1 MNDFDELFTWCD
13 GWNQFIL
20 IGMKVKIYVLEMKLF
35 SSSWFF
41 LFLSNYS
48 WICNIKFHFIFC
60 HSYHTVLIFLAV
72 FWEQLQN
79 TEPLRST
86 SSACF
91 EELGWT
97 LWLNDKLISGPVFC
111 CSTVF
116 ETSKGVLMGK
126 PMPWIQKYMYST
138 SSRLGGLIHLLKRSS
153 KNGCSCRQW
162 QTFWKPETKTSSVI

>member
-1 MNDFDELFTWCD
+1 MLNWEHIIFFSKTCEFVFMNDFDELFTWCD

-35 SSSWFF
+35 SSCWFF

-48 WICNIKFHFIFC
+48 WICNIKFHSIFC

-79 TEPLRST
+79 TEPMRST
-86 SSACF
+86 SLACF

-97 LWLNDKLISGPVFC
+97 IWLNDKLISGPVFC

-116 ETSKGVLMGK
+116 LKH
-126 PMPWIQKYMYST
+126 QKV
-138 SSRLGGLIHLLKRSS
+138 
-153 KNGCSCRQW
+153 CS
-162 QTFWKPETKTSSVI
+162 